1 MDVYLIKSTKDGE
14 GTSMRYCKGCYRRKY
29 CFYIK
34 HKDNCPCAICL
45 VKGICSEMCDEFSNY
60 SDVINAIILKSFP
73 NSVKSAERW
82 LKEDNGKL

>member
-1 MDVYLIKSTKDGE
+1 
-14 GTSMRYCKGCYRRKY
+14 
-29 CFYIK
+29 
-34 HKDNCPCAICL
+34 
-45 VKGICSEMCDEFSNY
+45 MCDEFSNY